1 MFDTLRAT
9 DTLTAAGLEPE
20 HARAIVTTMHDALGE
35 QVATKADIAQLEAR
49 IAESETRLTWRLVAV
64 LAGQTAALGV
74 LLRLLG

>member
-1 MFDTLRAT
+1 M
-9 DTLTAAGLEPE
+9 
-20 HARAIVTTMHDALGE
+20 
-35 QVATKADIAQLEAR
+35 ATKADIAQLEAR